1 VINNSDIKIIDD
13 IENYRTTGKNIKTII
28 ENTVNTWQEK
38 RTNSSKQNDTKLG
51 KLAEDVF
58 ASYIKQNME
67 HITYLSYDDIRT
79 NNFKKH
85 APFDGLLFNNKII
98 NISSLKKIIEEINSE
113 ITAGDKWGKISDE
126 LKLKCYKEH
135 IFTTE
140 IKSTRVAKR
149 HKNNDGSV
157 IFDALLKDDFLEYPK
172 YLRKDAYDSIHN
184 YEEYAN
190 FCKKYRGFICKSDD
204 CVSDI
209 QKEELLNMRHL
220 YIRIYIDESN
230 LTAYLIGCISNK
242 TFINNSV
249 IKKMP
254 QKEKS
259 ELALYIATP
268 LTNGVNIDKIANI
281 K

>member
-1 VINNSDIKIIDD
+1 MINNSDIKIIND
-13 IENYRTTGKNIKTII
+13 IEDYRTTGKNIKTII

-38 RTNSSKQNDTKLG
+38 RTDDSKQDDTKLG

-85 APFDGLLFNNKII
+85 APLDGLLFNNKSI
-98 NISSLKKIIEEINSE
+98 NISALKEIIEKINSE

-135 IFTTE
+135 IFITE
-140 IKSTRVAKR
+140 IKSTRVGNR
-149 HKNNDGSV
+149 HKNYDSSINL
-157 IFDALLKDDFLEYPK
+157 DALLKDDFLEYPK
-172 YLRKDAYDSIHN
+172 YLRKDAYDSIHS
-184 YEEYAN
+184 YKEYVN

-268 LTNGVNIDKIANI
+268 LINGVNIDKITNI